1 MPTGYTSE
9 IGTKDNLTFK
19 EFTLKCARAF
29 GACIHQRDDASDI
42 LPQKQKVDNYHISQL
57 NAAIKKL
64 KTFKK
69 TSKKVLRQKMEK
81 DFLKR
86 NKELQVIIEK
96 AHALQTKY
104 ELMLEKVNNWLPPT
118 SDHDGLQKFMIEQ
131 IKESIK
137 WDCSTPYQEEGLA
150 REQEPFEEYYIDELK
165 SLEKEI
171 KYHEE
176 KYNDDVER
184 TNKANQWIEELYN
197 SLN

>member
-69 TSKKVLRQKMEK
+69 TSKKVLRQKMER

-86 NKELQVIIEK
+86 NKELLISIEK
-96 AHALQTKY
+96 THALQNKY
-104 ELMLEKVNNWLPPT
+104 KLMLKKVNNWIPPST
-118 SDHDGLQKFMIEQ
+118 EHDGLKKFMIEQ
-131 IKESIK
+131 IAESIK
-137 WDCSTPYQEEGLA
+137 WDCSTSYYEEGLA
-150 REQEPFEEYYIDELK
+150 RKQESFEEYYRNEIK
-165 SLEKEI
+165 SLEKDI

-176 KYNDDVER
+176 KYNEDVER
-184 TNKANQWIEELYN
+184 TNKANQWIEDLYN